1 MTRRD
6 LSQFFLHPAAVRR
19 LLAAASL
26 FAIGGVHIQQYIVQD
41 YRVIP
46 TIGPLFLL
54 NFIVGTVLGLYFLF
68 PARARVGRIRSI
80 VDTLAALSGLG
91 LAIGGAVALIVSEH
105 TPLFGFMEH
114 GYRFAIVFTFAA
126 EGVAIVVLGTLL
138 VMCHASPC
146 RREPSNPSSDGRT
159 LLIVYEGWP
168 KPDAW
173 LGTVSE
179 TILNYRHDVSG
190 LQRSVSRSRREV
202 SATLPGGTRF

>member
-6 LSQFFLHPAAVRR
+6 LSQFFMHPVAVLR

-54 NFIVGTVLGLYFLF
+54 NFIAGTVLGLYFLV
-68 PARARVGRIRSI
+68 PARASVGRIRSI
-80 VDTLAALSGLG
+80 ADTLAALFGLG

-114 GYRFAIVFTFAA
+114 GYRFAIVFTFAS
-126 EGVAIVVLGTLL
+126 EGVAVVILGTLL
-138 VMCHASPC
+138 VMSHASP
-146 RREPSNPSSDGRT
+146 RRSDRSHPRSDGPLAAKRT
-159 LLIVYEGWP
+159 S
-168 KPDAW
+168 
-173 LGTVSE
+173 T
-179 TILNYRHDVSG
+179 
-190 LQRSVSRSRREV
+190 
-202 SATLPGGTRF
+202 ATES